1 MNLATL
7 LAAVTFAALV
17 AYAVL
22 AGADFGAGIWDLV
35 ARGER
40 RAAHRAALAKA
51 IGPVWEAN
59 HVWLIFLVV
68 LLFTCF
74 PAAYAQASVALFWP
88 LHLVLIGIVLRG
100 ASFVFRAYAAG
111 SDATRE
117 AWGAVFGASSALT
130 PILLGMCL
138 GALSTGDPYR
148 WYDPFPIATGVLALL
163 ICAYLAAVYL
173 AWESHDAQLRDDFRR
188 RALAIWWVA
197 GVASIAVLFLAR
209 SEAARLWSGLTSTPG
224 VLFLATGSVLAPI
237 SFAALRAGRFNVARY
252 SCVAQIVSLLAGWA
266 AAQWPY
272 LIYPDVTVANASAPA
287 STLALTAW
295 TLPFGFAALLP
306 SLWFL
311 FRVFKSRA

>member
-1 MNLATL
+1 MSLVTL
-7 LAAVTFAALV
+7 LALVMFASLV

-88 LHLVLIGIVLRG
+88 LHAVLIGIVLRG
-100 ASFVFRAYAAG
+100 AAYVFRAYAAG

-117 AWGAVFGASSALT
+117 AWGHVFGASSALT

-148 WYDPFPIATGVLALL
+148 WYAPFPVATGVLALL

-173 AWESHDAQLRDDFRR
+173 AWESHDVAAARRLPPPRAGDLVARR
-188 RALAIWWVA
+188 RRLDRRAAPRAVRGRAALDRADVDA
-197 GVASIAVLFLAR
+197 RRAVHRRGIGAR
-209 SEAARLWSGLTSTPG
+209 AAFVRRAARQPVQRGALYLRRADRGAARGLG
-224 VLFLATGSVLAPI
+224 GGA
-237 SFAALRAGRFNVARY
+237 VA
-252 SCVAQIVSLLAGWA
+252 V
-266 AAQWPY
+266 
-272 LIYPDVTVANASAPA
+272 PD
-287 STLALTAW
+287 L
-295 TLPFGFAALLP
+295 
-306 SLWFL
+306 
-311 FRVFKSRA
+311 SRT